1 MKGIEPK
8 QGISSE
14 NPWLGLDAF
23 TEDACDY
30 FFGRDDE
37 VSELLRRVKR
47 KTLTVLFGQSGLGK
61 TSLLQ
66 AGLFPRLRR
75 DNFLPIYVRLD
86 FASEAPGLVTQLKE
100 HITDALGRG
109 DFAEAPVPADGET
122 LWEYFHRRGA
132 LLHTREGQV
141 VTPVLAFDQ
150 FEEIFT
156 IGQGAGPVSR
166 QFLTELSDLIENR
179 APAELER
186 RMEEE
191 PELAEQFDFS
201 HVAYRILL
209 SLREDYL
216 PHLETKNL
224 RERMPSLMQNR
235 MRLTR
240 MNGRQALEAVLKPSG
255 ELISPE
261 IAKEIVCFVAGAQPD
276 GADAGIEQ
284 LEVEPSLLSLV
295 CRELNNKRLAL
306 GQSRI
311 TADLLAGSSNAILQ
325 DFYDRCVADQSR
337 PVRCFVEDELLTDSG
352 FRENVALERARKL
365 LEQRGARAS
374 AIDELVDRRLLRVEE
389 RLNVPRVELTHD
401 ILTGVVRTSRDSRRA
416 REEKAEAEQRQHD
429 AEEQRRLAE
438 EREQQAKKQLR
449 RARQQITA
457 IAMLMVL
464 AVITAVWALSERS
477 RADNERSRAE
487 KLLGDVKLAKGA
499 IYRGQVRECHTAW
512 KSRDIGRAQS
522 LLDTPDVR
530 TWSPAEADLRGW
542 EWYFLKGLCDTGS
555 RRFIGHSD
563 YVNAAAF
570 SPDGRWIASAS
581 GDSTAKLW
589 DAETGEVVR
598 TFGLKGEFVGI
609 GTWLDQDWQFNVVVT
624 EVYPDSPAD
633 RQGGLK
639 RGDRILRI
647 SDASGRLIDVSQKGL
662 KEASDLLRGKAGSEV
677 EIEILSQGQS
687 DKRTVRLTR
696 AEMKYKSGHSGPASC
711 LAFSIDGKQLAT
723 GGDDGTIRLWDVET
737 GNELQ
742 AIQAHQNGVRSLAI
756 SPDGRLLCSAGYSDP
771 VIRVWDANSGRKIVE
786 LPGQAK
792 PVNHVSFGRGGRLVS
807 GGNDGAVVIWDVAS
821 GREISRLDAG
831 GPVYSAA
838 LSSEGRWL
846 AAGLY
851 GAIALWDLTATVTQP
866 RKLWGHPSWIDA
878 LAFSLSGKRLASA
891 GSEGTVKIWDVGEG
905 KEVGTLKGHTA
916 SVKGIAFSPH
926 GWSLVSSSMD
936 GSVRLWDLR
945 ATTVNDRRTLQ
956 DVPARVVRF
965 SRDGR
970 LLAAANSITGAIT
983 IVDSATATSLRR
995 IEGSSQWLDFAPSGY
1010 QFASAESDGSVKLID
1025 AHTGQ
1030 VLRSQKVH
1038 EGAVNVVIFS
1048 PDGRLLASAGND
1060 HTVQIWDFGAGQ
1072 PRTLAGHTAPVWRL
1086 AFSPDGQ
1093 LLASYAHDGSVRIWN
1108 TGSGKQ
1114 IQSVPSNGSFC
1125 LKFSPNGVLLAIAQ
1139 VDGRVQLW
1147 DVNKKTIV
1155 QTLFG
1160 HRSYVWDAAFSSDG
1174 RRLVTVGDEG
1184 SVRVWDL
1191 DTARE
1196 LFALDEDTDM
1206 SGSVAFSPDG
1216 WRLVTAGDGGLR
1228 LWDAAILAVTSEPND
1243 WVFFYSRALVRLN
1256 QRQWAQSASDLSK
1269 AIALGGSEPQLW
1281 LWRAEA
1287 EAQLEQWERAADD
1300 VAEALKRGYDGLAGN
1315 YYRALLALKLARPG
1329 EYENA
1334 CASVLEVAAGHQD
1347 RPEPL
1352 NSGAWTCAIGP
1363 LSRKHLG
1370 QALSLIR
1377 RAVELSPAT
1386 YEYRNTLGA
1395 TLYRAGEYEDAIKEL
1410 EESMRILTAT
1420 ASGTAAK
1427 PDTKEESATIM
1438 AYDWLFLA
1446 MAHQRLGRIE
1456 EARTW
1461 LRKATRS
1468 MEQTEYE
1475 RSLEAA
1481 FWWSNRLEL
1490 QLLRQEAESL
1500 ITAGAR

>member
-8 QGISSE
+8 QGISPE
-14 NPWLGLDAF
+14 NPWLGLGAF

-66 AGLFPRLRR
+66 AGLFPRLRH

-86 FASEAPGLVTQLKE
+86 FAPEAPELVTQVKE
-100 HITDALGRG
+100 HITDVLGRG
-109 DFAEAPVPADGET
+109 DFADAPVPADGET

-132 LLHTREGQV
+132 LLHTRDGQA

-156 IGQGAGPVSR
+156 IGQGASPVSR

-201 HVAYRILL
+201 HAGYRVLL

-216 PHLETKNL
+216 PHLESKNL
-224 RERMPSLMQNR
+224 REKMPSLMQNR
-235 MRLTR
+235 MRLAR
-240 MNGRQALEAVLKPSG
+240 MNGRQGLEAVLKPGG
-255 ELISPE
+255 ELVSPE
-261 IAKEIVCFVAGAQPD
+261 IAQDIVCFVAGAQPD
-276 GADAGIEQ
+276 GADAGIEH

-325 DFYDRCVADQSR
+325 DFYDRCVADQPW
-337 PVRCFVEDELLTDSG
+337 PVRRFVEDELLTDSG

-365 LEQRGARAS
+365 LEQKGARAS

-401 ILTGVVRTSRDSRRA
+401 ILTGVVRASRDLRRA
-416 REEKAEAEQRQHD
+416 REEKAEAEQRQRE

-449 RARQQITA
+449 RARRQITA
-457 IAMLMVL
+457 IAVLMVV
-464 AVITAVWALSERS
+464 AVITMVWALIERS
-477 RADNERSRAE
+477 GAQRAQKRAVE
-487 KLLGDVKLAKGA
+487 SETFAKRNL
-499 IYRGQVRECHTAW
+499 YTAQIGRVHAA
-512 KSRDIGRAQS
+512 SRDRQIGKAQS
-522 LLDTPDVR
+522 LLDTADVR
-530 TWSPAEADLRGW
+530 PWSPAEPDLRGW

-555 RRFIGHSD
+555 RRLIGHFD
-563 YVNAAAF
+563 YANAVAF
-570 SPDGRWIASAS
+570 SPDGRSIASAS

-589 DAETGEVVR
+589 DAETGEVIR
-598 TFGLKGEFVGI
+598 TFGLKGELVGI
-609 GTWLDQDWQFNVVVT
+609 GTLLDQDWQFNVVVT
-624 EVYPDSPAD
+624 EVYPGSPAD

-639 RGDRILRI
+639 RGDKILRI
-647 SDASGRLIDVSQKGL
+647 SDASGRLVDVSQKGL
-662 KEASDLLRGKAGSEV
+662 NEAFGLLQGKAGSDV
-677 EIEILSQGQS
+677 EIEILSRGQS
-687 DKRTVRLTR
+687 DKRTLRLTR
-696 AEMKYKSGHSGPASC
+696 AELKYKSGHAGPASC
-711 LAFSIDGKQLAT
+711 LVFGIDGKQLVT
-723 GGDDGTIRLWDVET
+723 GGNDGTIRLWDVET

-742 AIQAHQNGVRSLAI
+742 AIQAHQHGVRSLAI
-756 SPDGRLLCSAGYSDP
+756 SPDGRLLCSTGYSDP
-771 VIRVWDANSGRKIVE
+771 VIRVWDSDSGRKIAE
-786 LPGQAK
+786 LPSQAK
-792 PVNHVSFGRGGRLVS
+792 PVNHVSFGRNGRLVS
-807 GGNDGAVVIWDVAS
+807 GGEDGAVVLWDVGGA
-821 GREISRLDAG
+821 REISRLDAG
-831 GPVYSAA
+831 MAVYVAA
-838 LSSEGRWL
+838 LSPDGRWL
-846 AAGLY
+846 AAGGF
-851 GAIALWDLTATVTQP
+851 GAVTLWDLSETGKQP
-866 RKLWGHPSWIDA
+866 RTLRGHHSFVNA

-891 GSEGTVKIWDVGEG
+891 GSEGAVKIWDVGED
-905 KEVGTLKGHTA
+905 KAVGTLKGHTA
-916 SVKGIAFSPH
+916 SVKSIAFSPH

-945 ATTVNDRRTLQ
+945 ATSTDDLRAPLN
-956 DVPARVVRF
+956 VPARVVRF

-1010 QFASAESDGSVKLID
+1010 HFASAERDGTVRLID
-1025 AHTGQ
+1025 AASGE
-1030 VLRSQKVH
+1030 VVRSLNAH
-1038 EGAVNVVIFS
+1038 EGGVNVVAYSSDGKWLASAGQDNTVKLWDLGSGQPRTLVGHTAPVWALAFS
-1048 PDGRLLASAGND
+1048 PDGRLLAS
-1060 HTVQIWDFGAGQ
+1060 
-1072 PRTLAGHTAPVWRL
+1072 
-1086 AFSPDGQ
+1086 
-1093 LLASYAHDGSVRIWN
+1093 YAHDQSVRIWD
-1108 TGSGKQ
+1108 TGIGKQ
-1114 IQSVPSNGSFC
+1114 IQSLPSNGSLC
-1125 LKFSPNGVLLAIAQ
+1125 LKFSPSGVLLATAQ
-1139 VDGRVQLW
+1139 ADGRVQLW
-1147 DVNKKTIV
+1147 DVNKKTVV

-1160 HRSYVWDAAFSSDG
+1160 HRSWVWDAAFSPDG
-1174 RRLVTVGDEG
+1174 RRLVTAGDER

-1196 LFALDEDTDM
+1196 LFTLDEDTNICL
-1206 SGSVAFSPDG
+1206 SVAFSPDG

-1228 LWDAAILAVTSEPND
+1228 LWDAAILAVASEPDD
-1243 WVFFYSRALVRLN
+1243 WVFFYNRALVRLN
-1256 QRQWAQSASDLSK
+1256 QRQWAQAASDLSK

-1334 CASVLEVAAGHQD
+1334 CASVLEVVAGQQD
-1347 RPEPL
+1347 QPEPL
-1352 NSGAWTCAIGP
+1352 NTCAWTCTIGP
-1363 LSRKHLG
+1363 LPQKHLR
-1370 QALSLIR
+1370 QALSLIK

-1395 TLYRAGEYEDAIKEL
+1395 MLYRAGQYEDAIKEF
-1410 EESMRILTAT
+1410 EESMRIQAAT
-1420 ASGTAAK
+1420 ASGASVK
-1427 PDTKEESATIM
+1427 PETKEESATIL
-1438 AYDWLFLA
+1438 AFDWLFLA
-1446 MAHQRLGRIE
+1446 MAHQQLGHVE
-1456 EARTW
+1456 DARAW
-1461 LRKATRS
+1461 LRKAIRS

-1481 FWWSNRLEL
+1481 FWWNNRLEL
-1490 QLLRQEAESL
+1490 QLLRREAETL
-1500 ITAGAR
+1500 ITPGAR